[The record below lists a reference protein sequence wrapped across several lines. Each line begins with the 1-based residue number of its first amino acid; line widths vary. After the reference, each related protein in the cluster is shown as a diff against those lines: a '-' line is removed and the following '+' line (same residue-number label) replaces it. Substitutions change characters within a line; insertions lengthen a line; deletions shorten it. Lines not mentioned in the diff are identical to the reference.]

1 MSSNVQ
7 PPMSSNAALL
17 MRLAMR
23 LSAPPAMRNNVPPLM
38 ERFVQVVMEVDI
50 EAMDMEN
57 VQEDID
63 VKDMVDMARSVRRF
77 PSKAARVSLSS
88 NHLNSA
94 LRCQGKTVSR
104 LK

>member
-1 MSSNVQ
+1 MK
-7 PPMSSNAALL
+7 
-17 MRLAMR
+17 
-23 LSAPPAMRNNVPPLM
+23 LSAPPAMSNNVQLFMRHLMRNSVPPLM
-38 ERFVQVVMEVDI
+38 ERFVQVVMEVDK

-94 LRCQGKTVSR
+94 LRCQEKTVSR
-104 LK
+104 SCLFRLK

>member
-1 MSSNVQ
+1 MG
-7 PPMSSNAALL
+7 
-17 MRLAMR
+17 
-23 LSAPPAMRNNVPPLM
+23 
-38 ERFVQVVMEVDI
+38 
-50 EAMDMEN
+50 AMDMEN

-104 LK
+104 FQSKFQRRTASKSQGRVVRRSQGKIAKKFQDKTAPRCLSRHQQRLQNKS

>member
-1 MSSNVQ
+1 MG
-7 PPMSSNAALL
+7 L
-17 MRLAMR
+17 MRPAMK
-23 LSAPPAMRNNVPPLM
+23 LSAPPAMSNNVQLFMRHHMRNSVPPLM

-63 VKDMVDMARSVRRF
+63 VKDMVDMTRSARRF
-77 PSKAARVSLSS
+77 LSKAAKVSLSS

-94 LRCQGKTVSR
+94 LRCQEKTVSR